1 MGTGQ
6 NGMVTKKAEDQR
18 FDIVIEDRVE
28 VLKPG
33 FDKVDIRICHTTTML
48 EMQKIRPLLHIIMKS
63 GVALLVRPMEG
74 CITKIAMPG
83 WPAMEARSHKTW
95 YPLNSEIK
103 WRVLLVSAGL
113 LALLVRA

>member
-48 EMQKIRPLLHIIMKS
+48 EMQKSDHS
-63 GVALLVRPMEG
+63 
-74 CITKIAMPG
+74 CI
-83 WPAMEARSHKTW
+83 
-95 YPLNSEIK
+95 
-103 WRVLLVSAGL
+103 
-113 LALLVRA
+113 